1 VLNLITQYIIVLLYM
16 SHDFYTC
23 ILYVLFQWHRRQL
36 IG

>member
-1 VLNLITQYIIVLLYM
+1 M
-16 SHDFYTC
+16 SHDFYTLIAC